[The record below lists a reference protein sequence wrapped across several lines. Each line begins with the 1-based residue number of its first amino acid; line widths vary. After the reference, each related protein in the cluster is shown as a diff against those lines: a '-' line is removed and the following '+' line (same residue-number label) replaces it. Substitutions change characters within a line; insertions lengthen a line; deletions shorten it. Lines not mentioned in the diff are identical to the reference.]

1 MRKFGHSQL
10 HAVNEE
16 QKTTDAM
23 NFGTAAHYMLV
34 EGEQIYNQEVA
45 VLMGSPYTKA
55 YKENK
60 ADMLERYDCV
70 IKEIEDTHI
79 KGMKANIIDEADMY
93 LQAEGKLPEASFFWY
108 EDKILC
114 KCRPDLI
121 CPPFKGLHKPGEI
134 YVVDYKTTKSCD
146 PKEFADSVKYWG
158 YDMQA
163 AWYRRGMEK
172 AGYSVKEFAFVAQE
186 KVPPYAS
193 KVFVITDEQMDK
205 AWDKMQVFLDAY
217 NKYLDDGKTTIYN
230 SDNIVTLDLEE

>member
-1 MRKFGHSQL
+1 
-10 HAVNEE
+10 V

-34 EGEQIYNQEVA
+34 EGEEVYNQEVA

-70 IKEIEDTHI
+70 IKEVEDNHI

-121 CPPFKGLHKPGEI
+121 CPPFKDLYKPGEI

-186 KVPPYAS
+186 KFPPYAS
-193 KVFVITDEQMDK
+193 KIFVITDEQMDK
-205 AWDKMQVFLDAY
+205 AWDRMQVFLDAY
-217 NKYLDDGKTTIYN
+217 NKYLYDGITTIYN
-230 SDNIVTLDLEE
+230 SDSIVTLDLED